1 MVAASD
7 SAAPQPASSSR
18 SGGPLRVAIVG
29 AGSSGLLLALAL
41 QRQGHRVCLF
51 EKAPE
56 LRPEGCGILLVRSG
70 VEAIAAAGI
79 PGLLE
84 QILAAGLP
92 VSRFVVRNLRGDLIE
107 SSEAER
113 EAGELPSLLIQ
124 RRAILEA
131 MAARL
136 DLAFFRPGAGLL
148 SWSQDAA
155 GVEAHFDDGS
165 YWQGDLLIG
174 ADGLHSRVAPQL
186 APLRRLNFL
195 GDRVWRGVV
204 ADGSFCREGEFFVY
218 ARGRGVYANVFDLG
232 TDASGTP
239 LTHWGF
245 FQEEALPASRSEQR
259 RLLGEP
265 VPEEGLAKLPA
276 DLAALIRATPPQ
288 RQVANWSFDIDPLPT
303 LVAGRVALLGDAGHA
318 MSSSQARGMTAGL
331 EDAVALARQ
340 LGVLAAEAASDVEAA
355 LLRYNAERLA
365 VVHRYQERSRQVS
378 ARTGRMRRPQVAA
391 EQGPGATGL
400 GVAPSSAAGGASGHS
415 SQAGTASKST
425 TARAA

>member
-1 MVAASD
+1 
-7 SAAPQPASSSR
+7 
-18 SGGPLRVAIVG
+18 VG